1 MNLINY
7 IRRVEKNNMK
17 ISIITICFNSEKT
30 IEDTIKSVLNQ
41 TYTNYEY
48 LIIDGLS
55 KDNTLNII
63 KSYEKKFKGKLKY
76 ISEKDKGLYDAFN
89 KGIKL
94 ASGDIIGIINSDDIL
109 NGKDVFKKI
118 IDNIGNND
126 GIYSDVLLL
135 DENLKN
141 PIRNFISGNPKKNGI
156 FHPAHPTLYLR
167 KKVYEEIGE
176 YNINYKIAADLD
188 LMLRVI
194 NNDYKLKYV
203 KDYFVLMR
211 AGGIST
217 NGLKGYYK
225 NFKESYIVLKKNNVK
240 LPLIK
245 NIIRT
250 FKTFNQGLSAR
261 INKNR
266 IIESIK

>member
-1 MNLINY
+1 
-7 IRRVEKNNMK
+7 MK
-17 ISIITICFNSEKT
+17 ISIITVCFNSSKT
-30 IEDTIKSVLNQ
+30 IEHTIRSVLNQ

-48 LIIDGLS
+48 LIIDGGS
-55 KDNTLNII
+55 SDNTLDII

-76 ISEKDKGLYDAFN
+76 ISEKDKGIYDAFN
-89 KGIKL
+89 KGIRM
-94 ASGDIIGIINSDDIL
+94 ASGDIIGFINSDDVL
-109 NGKDVFKKI
+109 NGKDVFNKVVN
-118 IDNIGNND
+118 NISD
-126 GIYSDVLLL
+126 GVYADVLLM
-135 DENLKN
+135 DENFN
-141 PIRNFISGNPKKNGI
+141 IPVRNFISGKPKKNGI
-156 FHPAHPTLYLR
+156 FHPAHPSLYLR
-167 KKVYEEIGE
+167 KKVYDEIGG

-194 NNDYKLKYV
+194 NNDYKLNYV

-211 AGGIST
+211 TGGVST

-250 FKTFNQGLSAR
+250 FKTFNQGLSAK
-261 INKNR
+261 INKKR
-266 IIESIK
+266 IKKYLEE

>member
-1 MNLINY
+1 
-7 IRRVEKNNMK
+7 MK
-17 ISIITICFNSEKT
+17 ISIITVCFNSEKT
-30 IEDTIKSVLNQ
+30 IEDTIKSVLKQN
-41 TYTNYEY
+41 YDNYEY
-48 LIIDGLS
+48 LIIDGGS
-55 KDNTLNII
+55 KDNTINIV
-63 KSYEKKFKGKLKY
+63 KSYEKKFNGKLKY

-94 ASGDIIGIINSDDIL
+94 ASGDIIGFINSDDIL
-109 NGKDVFKKI
+109 RSNDVFNKVVN
-118 IDNIGNND
+118 NIENYD
-126 GIYSDVLLL
+126 GVYADVLLM
-135 DENLKN
+135 DENFN
-141 PIRNFISGNPKKNGI
+141 IPVRNFISGKPKKNGI
-156 FHPAHPTLYLR
+156 FHPAHPSLYLR
-167 KKVYEEIGE
+167 KKVYDEIGG

-194 NNDYKLKYV
+194 NNDYKLNYV

-211 AGGIST
+211 TGGVST

-250 FKTFNQGLSAR
+250 FKTFNQGLSAK
-261 INKNR
+261 INKKR
-266 IIESIK
+266 IMESIK